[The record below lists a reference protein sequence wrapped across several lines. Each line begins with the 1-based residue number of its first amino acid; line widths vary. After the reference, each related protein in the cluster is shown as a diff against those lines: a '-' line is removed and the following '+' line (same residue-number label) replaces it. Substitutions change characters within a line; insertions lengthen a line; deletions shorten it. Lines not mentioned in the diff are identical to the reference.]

1 MADME
6 KAYTLFVFFLL
17 LRLSFILCSFPEA
30 SCFWRINQNEHLDSN
45 MRKDCGFILFTIPAH
60 LVEDHFRALLDFPL
74 PVNTYPYVLV
84 MLFAIEE
91 INKNPNLL
99 PNSTLGFTF
108 LGDQCDITSTNLNN
122 LNMLSKSGE
131 MNPNYICEYS
141 FCDVALTGP
150 TWTVS
155 ARVGTLLQLFKIPQV
170 MLSVTYGPFHD
181 SLSDHDLFPHLYQI
195 APKDTS
201 LVLAMVSLMIHFLW
215 KWVGLVILDDDQGVQ
230 FLSDMKEEMKI
241 NEICLAFVNMIPA
254 NMQLY
259 IERAEIYYFQI
270 MTSSANVVIIYGNVN
285 STLEV
290 SFRRWE
296 MLGIWRLWITTSQWD
311 VISRSRDFTID
322 SFHGTLSL
330 SHHYREISTFKHFIQ
345 KTNFSAY
352 PEAVSLMRL
361 GWIYFNCSVSVS
373 ECKTL
378 NHCLSN
384 TILELLPWH
393 SFDMAMNDE
402 RYNIYNAVYAVA
414 HAFHNM
420 HLQQVDIKVLES
432 WEGLIP
438 RCMQVNDF
446 LKNIRLIN
454 PIGDPVNI
462 NQGRNLDA
470 MYDILN
476 VLNFP
481 QGYVLKVKV
490 GQFSPYFSHD
500 EQLFLSEDMIEWA
513 TGSRQFSTSVCSMP
527 CHPGFKK
534 SHQEG
539 KADCC
544 FDCSR
549 CPANE
554 ISNTTD
560 SEECVKCPEDWYANT
575 GQTHCL
581 PKAVTFLAYEDPLG
595 MALVCLALCFFVLT
609 ALVLGVFLK
618 HRETPIVKA
627 NNRTLSYIL
636 LTALLFCFLCSLLF
650 VGNPNTTTCILQQ
663 TTFGI
668 LFTVSVSTVL
678 AKTLTVVLA
687 FRITVPGR
695 RMRGLL
701 VSRIPKYIIPVC
713 TVVQITLYGI
723 WLWTSPPF
731 VDIDT
736 HSEHGCITITCSKG
750 SVTAFYCVLGYLGSL
765 ALVSFTVAFLARNL
779 PDTFNEAKFLT
790 FSMLVFCSVWVTF
803 LPVYHSSKG
812 KVMVAVEVFSILA
825 SSMGLLGCI
834 FIPKCYIILLRPDRN
849 SIQKFRDKTHS

>member
-6 KAYTLFVFFLL
+6 KAYTLIVFFLL

-30 SCFWRINQNEHLDSN
+30 SCFWRINHNEHLESN
-45 MRKDCGFILFTIPAH
+45 MRKDCGFILFTIPVH
-60 LVEDHFRALLDFPL
+60 LVEDYFRVLLDFPL

-131 MNPNYICEYS
+131 IIPNYICEYS
-141 FCDVALTGP
+141 DCDVALTGP

-155 ARVGTLLQLFKIPQV
+155 ARVATLLQLFKIPQV
-170 MLSVTYGPFHD
+170 MLNVTYGPFHD

-201 LVLAMVSLMIHFLW
+201 LVLAMVSLMIHFIW

-259 IERAEIYYFQI
+259 IERAETYYFQI
-270 MTSSANVVIIYGNVN
+270 MTSSAKVVIIYGNVN

-352 PEAVSLMRL
+352 PEAVSLVRL

-420 HLQQVDIKVLES
+420 HLQEVDIKVWES

-438 RCMQVNDF
+438 RCMQVNHF
-446 LKNIRLIN
+446 LKNVRFIN

-476 VLNFP
+476 VLHFP

-490 GQFSPYFSHD
+490 GQLSPYFAHD
-500 EQLFLSEDMIEWA
+500 QQLFLSEDMIEWA

-527 CHPGFKK
+527 CYPGFKK

-575 GQTHCL
+575 EQTHCL

-595 MALVCLALCFFVLT
+595 MALVCLALCFSVLT

-636 LTALLFCFLCSLLF
+636 LTALIFCFLCSLLF

-695 RMRGLL
+695 RMRGLM
-701 VSRIPKYIIPVC
+701 VSRISKYIIPIC
-713 TVVQITLYGI
+713 TVVQIILYGI

-790 FSMLVFCSVWVTF
+790 FSMLVFCSVWITF